1 VVIAIDTEKIAAT
14 FVRLADTLV
23 SDFDV
28 VDVLHVLVDGC
39 VDLLGVSAAGLML
52 ADEQGRLQVM
62 MASSDSARLLEL
74 LQLQND
80 EGPCLDCYRTGDML
94 PVEYLEE
101 AQDRWPAFASQ
112 ALAMGYGS
120 VHALPMR
127 LRGET
132 IGGLNLFTSSEASP
146 VEEGVWSVA
155 QAMADT
161 ATITILQDRVARG
174 REMVNEQ
181 LQTALNSRITV
192 EQAKGV
198 LAARLDVDMGEA
210 FELLRSRARSTRR
223 RLTDVATEV
232 VTHGADSELVRQ
244 LSR

>member
-1 VVIAIDTEKIAAT
+1 MDTERIAAT

-39 VDLLGVSAAGLML
+39 VDLLGVSAAGLLL

-62 MASSDSARLLEL
+62 VASSESAHLLEL

-80 EGPCLDCYRTGDML
+80 EGPCLECYRTGEGL
-94 PVEYLEE
+94 TVEYLEE
-101 AQDRWPAFASQ
+101 AQERWPDFASQ

-127 LRGET
+127 LRGDT

-146 VEEGVWSVA
+146 VAQDVWSVA
-155 QAMADT
+155 QAMADA
-161 ATITILQDRVARG
+161 ATVTILQDRLAHG
-174 REMVNEQ
+174 RELVNEQ
-181 LQTALNSRITV
+181 LQTALNSRVTI

-198 LAARLDVDMGEA
+198 LAARLDLGMGEA
-210 FELLRSRARSTRR
+210 FELLRSRARSTRS

-232 VTHGADSELVRQ
+232 VTHGADSDLVHQ